1 MTQNPT
7 SQAKPRLAEIGTLG
21 SLLYH
26 AYVIEAEAE
35 ARYLELAEQM
45 ETHNNPEV
53 AALFRQLAEYEGKH
67 AEHVGAI
74 RPATPRPPLDP
85 WDFSWMGSEAPESIP
100 HQSVSYAL
108 TPRMALELSLA
119 TEKAAEKFFN
129 DLADKSDDVEIS
141 ALARGFAEEERVH
154 VKMIERELAKHPPEK
169 NQTTDDWDDPVD
181 QG

>member
-1 MTQNPT
+1 MTDDRT
-7 SQAKPRLAEIGTLG
+7 GAAKHRPASVGTLG

-45 ETHNNPEV
+45 EQHNNPEV

-67 AEHVGAI
+67 AEHVGSI
-74 RPATPRPPLDP
+74 RPAAPRPPLDP

-100 HQSVSYAL
+100 HQSVSYNL
-108 TPRMALELSLA
+108 TPRKALELSLIA
-119 TEKAAEKFFN
+119 EKAAEKFFIN
-129 DLADKSDDVEIS
+129 LAGISDDAEIS
-141 ALARGFAEEERVH
+141 ALARGFANEERVH
-154 VKMIERELAKHPPEK
+154 VKMIEREMEKYPPEVDEAA
-169 NQTTDDWDDPVD
+169 DDWDEPVD

>member
-1 MTQNPT
+1 MTQDRT
-7 SQAKPRLAEIGTLG
+7 GQAKPHPAAVGTLG

-67 AEHVGAI
+67 AEHIGSI
-74 RPATPRPPLDP
+74 RPAAPRPPLNP
-85 WDFSWMGSEAPESIP
+85 WDFSWMGNEAPESIP
-100 HQSVSYAL
+100 HQSVNYAL
-108 TPRMALELSLA
+108 TPRKALELSLA
-119 TEKAAEKFFN
+119 AEEAAEKFFSN
-129 DLADKSDDVEIS
+129 LAEKSDDAEIS
-141 ALARGFAEEERVH
+141 ALARGFADEERVH
-154 VKMIERELAKHPPEK
+154 VKMIKREMAKHPPEK
-169 NQTTDDWDDPVD
+169 NQPVDDWDEPID